1 MIGRPKATVKIAR
14 ISMLIAGIILIG
26 RNKNVDKMY
35 SNLKASS
42 IDHFNIIIVNINN
55 EMGIQRIAIFSFVVS
70 NKSTP

>member
-55 EMGIQRIAIFSFVVS
+55 ETGIQRIAIFSFVVS